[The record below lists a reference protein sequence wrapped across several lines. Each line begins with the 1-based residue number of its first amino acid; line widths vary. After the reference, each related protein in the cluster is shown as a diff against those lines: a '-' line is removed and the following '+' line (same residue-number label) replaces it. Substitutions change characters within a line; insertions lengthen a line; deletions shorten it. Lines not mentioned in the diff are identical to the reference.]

1 MRDLKARLEP
11 RIQELR
17 GKYERFLPA
26 AFFIFGLVF
35 DIATTDRIDHWLT
48 LIQQAVY
55 LAIIGTLLIFEVLET
70 RGPLSLPQWLQKAW
84 TYRDEATHFLFG
96 SLLSTF
102 VIFYFKSASI
112 LNSFLFL
119 FVIASLL
126 VLNELERF
134 KSMGLLIRFALYSLC
149 LISYFAYLVPILV
162 GFVGLI
168 PFVLAFSL
176 SAGVLLGFYKLL
188 LAKNVAR
195 TLLLQRI
202 IKPAA
207 AVQGIVLLLYV
218 FQLIP
223 PVPVSL
229 KYIGIYHQIEKQSG
243 RFALHYERPW
253 WKFWQNGAQ
262 TFFAR
267 PGDRIYCFAQIFS
280 PTGFKDQVKVRWLY
294 KDKSGWRSWDAIP
307 LDISGG
313 RQEGFRGFTF
323 KQNYQPGEWR
333 VKIET
338 TDGREIG
345 RIGFEVVAAEE
356 ATVRELA
363 TDFY

>member
-55 LAIIGTLLIFEVLET
+55 LVIIGSLLVFEVLET
-70 RGPLSLPQWLQKAW
+70 RGPLPLPEWLRKAW
-84 TYRDEATHFLFG
+84 KYRDEATHFLFG

-119 FVIASLL
+119 TVIAVLL

-134 KSMGLLIRFALYSLC
+134 KSLGLLIRFALYSLC
-149 LISYFAYLVPILV
+149 LISYFAYLVPILL

-168 PFVLAFSL
+168 PFVLAFAL
-176 SAGVLLGFYKLL
+176 SALVFWGLFKLL
-188 LAKNVAR
+188 LAKTVDR
-195 TLLLQRI
+195 TLLLERI

-207 AVQGIVLLLYV
+207 AVQAVILVLYV

-229 KYIGIYHQIEKQSG
+229 KYIGIYHKVEKRDG
-243 RFALHYERPW
+243 RFALDYERPW

-262 TFFAR
+262 TFHAR
-267 PGDRIYCFAQIFS
+267 PGDKIYCFVQIFS
-280 PTGFKDQVKVRWLY
+280 PTGFKDQVKIRWLY
-294 KDKSGWRSWDAIP
+294 KDKRGWQSWDAIP

-313 RQEGFRGFTF
+313 REEGF
-323 KQNYQPGEWR
+323 
-333 VKIET
+333 
-338 TDGREIG
+338 
-345 RIGFEVVAAEE
+345 
-356 ATVRELA
+356 
-363 TDFY
+363 